1 MMINLVKKLTDE
13 EVEQMMKEV
22 DLDSDGQVNQAQMIY
37 EVKISYNTL

>member
-22 DLDSDGQVNQAQMIY
+22 DLDSDGQVN
-37 EVKISYNTL
+37 